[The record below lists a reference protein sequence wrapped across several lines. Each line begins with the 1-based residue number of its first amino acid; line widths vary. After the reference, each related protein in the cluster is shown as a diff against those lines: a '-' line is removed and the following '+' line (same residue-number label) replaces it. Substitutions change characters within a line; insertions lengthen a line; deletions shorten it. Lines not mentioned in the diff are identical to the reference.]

1 MGLAV
6 WCEDEAGPFQTVP
19 HPGGSWRP
27 EGRPATQSH
36 EYVRA
41 GTAKILTLFHPA
53 TGRVSLRPATSGTNT
68 VLHGWLKE
76 ALGQIVA
83 ALPARAAPLDPA
95 ANRALWQAW
104 QDGLAVRFSLPA
116 DLPPLRILLVW
127 DNLAGHKTPEMVLWL
142 CRHGIMPLYTPL
154 GGSWLNMAESI
165 QRILKRR
172 ALDGQHPSSPAEI
185 GVWFEQTARAWNR
198 QPTPFVWNGKRR
210 RRRRRPDDGHPI
222 GGSAAHTQRPLSHYR
237 KSRHESLRVTFPA
250 ACGAPCSR
258 QRARRILLAKSLQGD
273 KRNRYSAL
281 WLSSSG

>member
-27 EGRPATQSH
+27 EGRPATQPH

-185 GVWFEQTARAWNR
+185 GAWFEQTARAWNR

-210 RRRRRPDDGHPI
+210 RRRRRPDDGHPV

-237 KSRHESLRVTFPA
+237 KSRHECRTT
-250 ACGAPCSR
+250 C
-258 QRARRILLAKSLQGD
+258 QTTH
-273 KRNRYSAL
+273 
-281 WLSSSG
+281 

>member
-27 EGRPATQSH
+27 EGRPATQPH

-76 ALGQIVA
+76 VLGQIVA

-127 DNLAGHKTPEMVLWL
+127 DVQLLRLVLRFLAHEDVERDGETDEVDGDGLT
-142 CRHGIMPLYTPL
+142 GS
-154 GGSWLNMAESI
+154 GGLRE
-165 QRILKRR
+165 
-172 ALDGQHPSSPAEI
+172 
-185 GVWFEQTARAWNR
+185 
-198 QPTPFVWNGKRR
+198 RR
-210 RRRRRPDDGHPI
+210 RYNSGKQ
-222 GGSAAHTQRPLSHYR
+222 SAENPTLP
-237 KSRHESLRVTFPA
+237 
-250 ACGAPCSR
+250 
-258 QRARRILLAKSLQGD
+258 
-273 KRNRYSAL
+273 
-281 WLSSSG
+281 